1 MIADRRIGWQ
11 GGLVVIVALAVWE
24 IAVRV
29 TEVPEYLLPAPSR
42 VLATITG
49 ELGTLLPAAG
59 ITLGE
64 ALTGLLI
71 GGGLGLILAV
81 VVTFWTG
88 LEQGVLS
95 LALLAKSTPVIAVAP
110 ILTVWLGF
118 GHAPKVIVVALLT
131 FFPLLVNALE
141 GFRSVDPDIMAWL
154 RSLNASRR
162 EIFRTARV
170 PTALPHVF
178 AALRIS
184 APLAMIGAIV
194 AEWMGASDGL
204 GREMW
209 LAYTNLDM
217 PSLFAAVM
225 ILTVL
230 SVVVYGAVRSI
241 ETRVVF
247 WRGNGLA
254 AT

>member
-1 MIADRRIGWQ
+1 MIGGRRLGWQ
-11 GGLVVIVALAVWE
+11 GALVVMVALAVWE
-24 IAVRV
+24 AAVRI

-42 VLATITG
+42 VLATVTE

-64 ALTGLLI
+64 ALAGLII

-81 VVTFWTG
+81 IITFWTG

-110 ILTVWLGF
+110 ILTIWLGF

-154 RSLNASRR
+154 RSLDAGRR
-162 EIFRTARV
+162 EVFRTARV

-184 APLAMIGAIV
+184 APLAMIGAVV

-217 PSLFAAVM
+217 PSLFAAVT

-241 ETRVVF
+241 ETRAVF
-247 WRGNGLA
+247 WRGNGSA
-254 AT
+254 PS